1 MKKITF
7 LLMLFAVTLG
17 YSQSPDVV
25 AATPTELEADVISIF
40 SGAYT
45 DVAGSGFNPNWGQS
59 GFGSA
64 NTAFDVVGSGDLALE
79 YSNWNY
85 QGTDIGADQNLTGM
99 VTLHLDIWTN
109 GESPN
114 VFLIS
119 RSTGERSVNVPS
131 SPGVWTSVEIPLSDY
146 TSQGLGITDIFQ
158 FKYDGGNGAGTIY
171 IDNIYFSKPPTDPNT
186 DATLSDL
193 QVDGATISG
202 FASGATTYTY
212 ELVVGTTT
220 PLDITSTTTTEAG
233 ANAVITQATTVP
245 GDATVVVT
253 ASNGTDMQTYTV
265 SFVATLPGIPPTPAS
280 PDAEVLALLSDITD
294 TGGFTNFWNPTYYFG
309 SNIGTPDLD
318 PTAGVSKVV
327 KMDFSTAGWG
337 GGINTGADVYTDV
350 SAYGFLNFSY
360 FAVDEP
366 AGVNGHE
373 VKFILIGGGAG
384 PSGGGGEFSYT
395 MKETGNG
402 GDGDLVFGSW
412 ENVSVPLSHFV
423 GLGWA
428 TDNFFQFKLGST
440 SDLNTKTVYFDN
452 MYFSVNAGTVL
463 NVNDFELGSVN
474 IYPNPTNTVWN
485 IKTNNQNIKTV
496 QVFDILGKQVITLTP
511 NSTEVSIDASGLNDG
526 IYLAKVTSNN
536 STITVKLVKN

>member
-1 MKKITF
+1 
-7 LLMLFAVTLG
+7 
-17 YSQSPDVV
+17 
-25 AATPTELEADVISIF
+25 
-40 SGAYT
+40 
-45 DVAGSGFNPNWGQS
+45 
-59 GFGSA
+59 
-64 NTAFDVVGSGDLALE
+64 
-79 YSNWNY
+79 
-85 QGTDIGADQNLTGM
+85 
-99 VTLHLDIWTN
+99 
-109 GESPN
+109 
-114 VFLIS
+114 
-119 RSTGERSVNVPS
+119 
-131 SPGVWTSVEIPLSDY
+131 
-146 TSQGLGITDIFQ
+146 
-158 FKYDGGNGAGTIY
+158 
-171 IDNIYFSKPPTDPNT
+171 
-186 DATLSDL
+186 
-193 QVDGATISG
+193 
-202 FASGATTYTY
+202 
-212 ELVVGTTT
+212 
-220 PLDITSTTTTEAG
+220 
-233 ANAVITQATTVP
+233 
-245 GDATVVVT
+245 
-253 ASNGTDMQTYTV
+253 
-265 SFVATLPGIPPTPAS
+265 
-280 PDAEVLALLSDITD
+280 
-294 TGGFTNFWNPTYYFG
+294 
-309 SNIGTPDLD
+309 
-318 PTAGVSKVV
+318 
-327 KMDFSTAGWG
+327 MDFSTAGWG